1 MSEAHFEHPLIVVMG
16 DLVASEEA
24 ESRQELHRRFNA
36 AVDAINAKY
45 KNQLRSPLTI
55 TLGDEFQGLAADFS
69 SAFEIA
75 HDMRLTLLKQDVFCR
90 FVVGQVDLQTPVNPD
105 RAWNM
110 MADGLAEARA
120 RLEDK
125 ADPNAYRFSFL
136 EDQRC
141 APLLEAIGASL
152 TDIEEGWT
160 STQRAYLIPRVLD
173 GESVK
178 DIAARHNVSAR
189 TVYNVLVLARFN
201 LYDRQTEAIRAFLKV
216 EGGSATERQSS

>member
-1 MSEAHFEHPLIVVMG
+1 MSEAHLENPLIAVMG

-24 ESRQELHRRFNA
+24 ESRQELHRDFNA
-36 AVDAINAKY
+36 AVDTINIKY
-45 KNQLRSPLTI
+45 NKQLRSPLTI
-55 TLGDEFQGLAADFS
+55 TLGDEFQGLAADFP
-69 SAFEIA
+69 SAFDIA
-75 HDMRLTLLKQDVFCR
+75 HDMRLTLLKQDIFCR

-141 APLLEAIGASL
+141 APLLEVIGAAM
-152 TDIEEGWT
+152 TDIEESWT
-160 STQRAYLIPRVLD
+160 STQRAYLISRVLD

-189 TVYNVLVLARFN
+189 TVYNVLGLAGFS
-201 LYDRQTEAIRAFLKV
+201 LYDRQLQAIRSFLKG
-216 EGGSATERQSS
+216 EGGGAPERQGL